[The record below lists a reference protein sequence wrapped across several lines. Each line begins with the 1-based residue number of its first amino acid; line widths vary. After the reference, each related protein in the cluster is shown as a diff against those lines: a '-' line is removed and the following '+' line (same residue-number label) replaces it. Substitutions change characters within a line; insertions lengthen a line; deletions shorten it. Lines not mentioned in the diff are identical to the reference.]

1 MTITALMST
10 PFGTLFL
17 EADELGMTQIR
28 MATIA
33 DVATEN
39 TSKYIDATQTQLTE
53 YFEGNRQTFDL
64 CLHPIGTDFQ
74 QKVWRELQNIPY
86 GRAVS
91 YLEMSKRLG
100 NVKAIRAAAS
110 ANGKNPLLIVI
121 PCHRVIGKDGSL
133 TGFTA
138 GLAVKK
144 WLLEH
149 ESEAKQQSLF

>member
-1 MTITALMST
+1 MMTTALMTT

-17 EADELGMTQIR
+17 EADTLGVTQIR
-28 MATIA
+28 MATTA
-33 DVATEN
+33 DVATEK
-39 TSKYIDATQTQLTE
+39 TSKYIDETQIQLKE
-53 YFEGNRQTFDL
+53 YFDGDRKIFQL
-64 CLHPIGTDFQ
+64 SLHPVGTDFQ

-133 TGFTA
+133 TGFAA
-138 GLAVKK
+138 GLSVKK

-149 ESEAKQQSLF
+149 ECESKQQSLF